1 MSVAT
6 SATMTD
12 VATRS
17 PDGTDAAATLLTG
30 AELLGRRQLR
40 RAAASTVLET
50 AFAIGQWAA
59 LALVAEQVLTRSQSG
74 VGIGLLALLLCGAA
88 AAFARRSATRAA
100 AGGREAIATG
110 VRRRIVAAVLPT
122 TRRGGDPEP
131 AVAAHALLELA
142 DDVADYHGAVA
153 PLRIAAPVSMVLI
166 FAVTAIVHWPAAIVL
181 AVSSAL
187 IPLNMRLA
195 GMVAKDGV
203 DRNLMATQRLTAMV
217 LDSFRGLHTLK
228 NLGAVR
234 ARGKSIEIASGQ
246 LAGTTMSVLRRVFLS
261 GLIMD
266 VVVTFSIAVNAT
278 YIGLT
283 LLGYVTVPGIPRLT
297 LFGGLFVLLL
307 CPMYFA
313 PMLALAAAFHDRE
326 RAASASRV
334 LVDLLAEPERPGPT
348 AATAGSAIA
357 VRLDAVRYRAPGGG
371 REILR
376 IPLLRIREGEWT
388 VVTGASGAGK
398 TTLLSLVA
406 GFRAPSSGTVE
417 WSDST
422 ALLGPPVIGGAAWIG
437 QQTVILEGSVAENV
451 RLGRADATDAD
462 VARAIE
468 AAGLSEV
475 VARLSAGVDT
485 QLGEGGWGLST
496 GEARRVAIARALL
509 SGARLW
515 LLDEPTAH
523 LDPQTEREVLRAL
536 KAATRESTVLV
547 ATHSAAVVEGAD
559 AVWSIE
565 SGTLHRLAEVAR

>member
-1 MSVAT
+1 
-6 SATMTD
+6 MTD
-12 VATRS
+12 GATGS
-17 PDGTDAAATLLTG
+17 PGGSDAAGKLLTDAALPG
-30 AELLGRRQLR
+30 KRSLR
-40 RAAASTVLET
+40 RAAAWTVLET
-50 AFAIGQWAA
+50 AFAICQWAA
-59 LALVAEQVLTRSQSG
+59 LAFVAEQVLTNSRAG
-74 VGIGLLALLLCGAA
+74 AGIGLVALALCGAA
-88 AAFARRSATRAA
+88 SALARHSASRAA
-100 AGGREAIATG
+100 ADGREAIATA
-110 VRRRIVAAVLPT
+110 VRRRIVAAVLPS

-131 AVAAHALLELA
+131 ATAAHALLELA

-217 LDSFRGLHTLK
+217 LDSFRGLHTLR

-234 ARGKSIEIASGQ
+234 ARGQSIEIASGQ

-278 YIGLT
+278 YIGLS
-283 LLGYVTVPGIPRLT
+283 LLGYVTVPGIPPLT
-297 LFGGLFVLLL
+297 LFAGLFTLLI

-326 RAASASRV
+326 RAESASRV
-334 LVDLLAEPERPGPT
+334 LVDLLVAPELPGPS
-348 AATAGSAIA
+348 AASPDSS
-357 VRLDAVRYRAPGGG
+357 VRVQLDAVTYHAPGGG
-371 REILR
+371 QAILQ
-376 IPLLRIREGEWT
+376 IPHLSIREGEWT
-388 VVTGASGAGK
+388 AVTGASGAGK

-417 WSDST
+417 WSSS
-422 ALLGPPVIGGAAWIG
+422 AAVLGPPVIGGAAWIG

-451 RLGRADATDAD
+451 RLGRADATDAE
-462 VARAIE
+462 VAQAID
-468 AAGLSEV
+468 AAGLADV
-475 VARLSAGVDT
+475 VARLQAGVDT

-523 LDPQTEREVLRAL
+523 LDPQTEREVLLAL
-536 KAATRESTVLV
+536 RAATRDSTVLV

-565 SGTLHRLAEVAR
+565 SGTLHGLAEVAR